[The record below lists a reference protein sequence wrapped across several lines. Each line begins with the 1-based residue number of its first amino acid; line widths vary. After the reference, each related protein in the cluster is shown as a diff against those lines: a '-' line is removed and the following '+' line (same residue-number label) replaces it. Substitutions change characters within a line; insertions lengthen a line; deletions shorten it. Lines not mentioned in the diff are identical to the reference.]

1 MARDHDPRLA
11 LEPGEE
17 VIATAQ
23 ASFRGAAA
31 TSVRATFA
39 LGSARVRDKAY
50 RAWLEPIVA
59 AGFPTVPA
67 DMILALTNRRLL
79 AGHPRF
85 WAWRRAS
92 GYTDEIAL
100 DEIAEVACVRHGMVT
115 GAAFALRSGTIVEV
129 EAMRSRRLRILI
141 DALEHRL
148 TH

>member
-1 MARDHDPRLA
+1 VARDHDPRLE

-50 RAWLEPIVA
+50 RAWLEPIAA

-85 WAWRRAS
+85 WAWRRTS
-92 GYTDEIAL
+92 GYTDEIGL
-100 DEIAEVACVRHGMVT
+100 DEIAEVAWVRHGMVT

-141 DALEHRL
+141 DELEHRL